1 MIRLGLF
8 VWLLLLFCSV
18 APASDLAR
26 ERRIAEQIEDAIL
39 VGEPVQLRA
48 GDLSFLAIHAPAN
61 TDSTRGA
68 VILLHGMG
76 ANPDWT
82 DVIQPLRSELP
93 DRGWETLSLQMPVAS
108 SDAPPKEYLALIPE
122 AGPRIGAAVGFLK
135 QGGVSD
141 MVLIGHSLGARM
153 GAEYLAQGAAPEIR
167 AFVAIGISARKDRPN
182 SGTLGA
188 LQGIG
193 IPVLDIY
200 GSRDLDSVLQS
211 AAARTAAA
219 RKANN
224 SDYRQT
230 EIAGADHFFH
240 GLEDT
245 LMAQVHAWISRF
257 QKENQ

>member
-1 MIRLGLF
+1 MNRLGF
-8 VWLLLLFCSV
+8 IVWLLLLFCNL

-39 VGEPVQLRA
+39 VGEPVRLQA
-48 GDLSFLAIHAPAN
+48 GDLDFLAIHAPAN
-61 TDSTRGA
+61 RGSPRGA

-93 DRGWETLSLQMPVAS
+93 EHGWETLSLQMPVAS
-108 SDAPPKEYLALIPE
+108 TDAPSKAYLALIPE
-122 AGPRIGAAVGFLK
+122 AGPRIGAAVSFLK
-135 QGGVSD
+135 QGGVSN

-153 GAEYLAQGAAPEIR
+153 GAEYLAQGAVPEIR
-167 AFVAIGISARKDRPN
+167 AFVAIGMSARKDRPN

-211 AAARTAAA
+211 APARAAAA

-224 SDYRQT
+224 AEYRQT

-245 LMAQVHAWISRF
+245 LVARVNAWLSRF
-257 QKENQ
+257 QNETE